1 MTHAQRRARI
11 AVIDDDATF
20 IELMEELLALSEG
33 YDVVT
38 STHWPSSVEFIRAAR
53 PDLIILD
60 LMMGRAQ
67 HGRAVLELLRDD
79 PLTAEVPV
87 ILCSAA
93 APTLLEQTRRLRAQG
108 AVETLAKPFELDDLL
123 GTIERLL
130 ATSHASAV

>member
-1 MTHAQRRARI
+1 MTQTQRRARI
-11 AVIDDDATF
+11 VVIDDDATF
-20 IELMEELLALSEG
+20 VELMEELLALGEG
-33 YDVVT
+33 YDVLS
-38 STHWPSSVEFIRAAR
+38 STHWPNSVEFIRAAR

-79 PLTAEVPV
+79 PLTAAVPV

-93 APTLLEQTRRLRAQG
+93 APTLLDQARRLRAKG

-123 GTIERLL
+123 DTIERLL
-130 ATSHASAV
+130 ATSGASAV